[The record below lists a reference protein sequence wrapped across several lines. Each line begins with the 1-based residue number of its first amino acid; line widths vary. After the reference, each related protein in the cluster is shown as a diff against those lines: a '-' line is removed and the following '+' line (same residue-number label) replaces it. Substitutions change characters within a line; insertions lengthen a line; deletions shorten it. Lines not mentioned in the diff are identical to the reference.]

1 LLTGQPAAPD
11 RRGLS
16 RLLTAAAAPAR
27 PDELAGE
34 RAAVDGFRRV
44 YRPEVPRRRRI
55 GPALRRTALVKATAG
70 AAVVFLGGAAVAAQ
84 TGALPEPA
92 QQSAHDLLGAPA
104 PRHRGGDDAG
114 GGDHGSTPPGAVPA
128 APGPAGTA
136 TPDRPPTGAP
146 PSPTPAPPPD
156 LAQLCHAYLEAQSHH
171 QAPDPE
177 VRERLAAAAGGSHKI
192 TPFCVKLSHAHPS
205 TPPSDGDGDPGHRPK
220 GRPTGPPPH

>member
-1 LLTGQPAAPD
+1 MSWPGSGPRSTG
-11 RRGLS
+11 S
-16 RLLTAAAAPAR
+16 
-27 PDELAGE
+27 AGYT
-34 RAAVDGFRRV
+34 G
-44 YRPEVPRRRRI
+44 PRS
-55 GPALRRTALVKATAG
+55 PG
-70 AAVVFLGGAAVAAQ
+70 AAVVFLGGAALAAQ

-177 VRERLAAAAGGSHKI
+177 VRERLAAALG
-192 TPFCVKLSHAHPS
+192 LSRRRSRHAP
-205 TPPSDGDGDPGHRPK
+205 TPPRRDRPRE
-220 GRPTGPPPH
+220 GRYRRLSSGTAPLRIPCPDASG